1 MADCIFC
8 QIIERKIPSKIVF
21 EDEQAMA
28 IEDINPQA
36 PVHLLIVPKKHI
48 ASLDDATPQDQ
59 SLLGHL
65 LLVSKSIAR
74 EKRIRESG
82 YRLLTN
88 HGRGAGQSVFHIHF
102 HLLGGRPM
110 HWPPG

>member
-1 MADCIFC
+1 MPDCIFC
-8 QIIERKIPSKIVF
+8 QIIERKTPSKIVF
-21 EDEQAMA
+21 EDEQVMA

-48 ASLDDATPQDQ
+48 ASLDDATPQEQ
-59 SLLGHL
+59 TLLGHL
-65 LLVSKSIAR
+65 LLVSKNIAR
-74 EKRIRESG
+74 ERKIHTSG